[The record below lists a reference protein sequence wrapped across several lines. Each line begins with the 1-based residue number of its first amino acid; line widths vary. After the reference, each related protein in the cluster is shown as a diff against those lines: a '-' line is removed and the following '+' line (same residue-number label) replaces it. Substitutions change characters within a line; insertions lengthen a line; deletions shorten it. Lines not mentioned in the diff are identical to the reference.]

1 MHAKVVRRGAERTI
15 GLVFE
20 PGEEP
25 IAALERYAE
34 EQAPE
39 PSRFAA
45 TGALEEVEL
54 GYFDRQRQAYREIAI
69 RERVEV
75 VALVGDIDANRTQP
89 RVHAHVVFERRDGS
103 ICGGHL
109 LRARVCPT
117 LDLVLIES
125 HQDDGDASSPR

>member
-1 MHAKVVRRGAERTI
+1 MHAKVVRQGTERTI

-20 PGEEP
+20 RGEEP
-25 IAALERYAE
+25 IAALERYAQ
-34 EQAPE
+34 EQALDS
-39 PSRFAA
+39 SRFAA

-54 GYFDRQRQAYREIAI
+54 GYFDRKRQTYRAIAI

-75 VALVGDIDANRTQP
+75 VALVGDIEAHGT

-103 ICGGHL
+103 ICGGQL
-109 LRARVCPT
+109 LRARVGPT

-125 HQDDGDASSPR
+125 HATGADASSKPT

>member
-1 MHAKVVRRGAERTI
+1 MHAKVVREGVERTI

-20 PGEEP
+20 RGEEP
-25 IAALERYAE
+25 IAVLERYAQ
-34 EQAPE
+34 EQSLDS
-39 PSRFAA
+39 SRFAA

-54 GYFDRQRQAYREIAI
+54 GYFDRNRQAYREVAI
-69 RERVEV
+69 REPVEV
-75 VALVGDIDANRTQP
+75 VALVGDIEVSGSGP

-125 HQDDGDASSPR
+125 HRADGDARSPG